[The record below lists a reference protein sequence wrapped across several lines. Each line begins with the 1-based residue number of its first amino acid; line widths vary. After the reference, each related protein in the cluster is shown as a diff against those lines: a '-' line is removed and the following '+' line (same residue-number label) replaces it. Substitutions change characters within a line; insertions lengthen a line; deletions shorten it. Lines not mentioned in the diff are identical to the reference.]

1 MKTVESGRTVLREVH
16 AGVGARRTVGR
27 VAVGD
32 GVHVRRVRV
41 THQTADVYVVQGDAV
56 AADDAEREP
65 E

>member
-1 MKTVESGRTVLREVH
+1 
-16 AGVGARRTVGR
+16 

-32 GVHVRRVRV
+32 GDYVSCFRITV
-41 THQTADVYVVQGDAV
+41 QTADVYVVQGDAV